1 MRIRCW
7 LAAAAVSL
15 LVPQAAS
22 AEEAVEAAIRSWVA
36 ALDATPDWSATFGG
50 LIYDPASDTAL
61 LTDLA
66 IRAEPTAAAAGTVVT
81 LATLSVTGYVE
92 GPDGFKVRSVA
103 ADGGTLEA
111 GFVKLRLADIGFEDL
126 SVPSFIGF
134 TLDEAEAV
142 HIDNEC
148 LSRGAEDR
156 PARRPDRVRRA
167 RPDPR
172 RRHQQGRLRQLPHR
186 RFRRRQG
193 RELRRRSDPDGIA
206 DARRPDQHDD
216 RQHREPRHRPRRLRP
231 CLRPRRPM

>member
-50 LIYDPASDTAL
+50 LIYDPTSDTAL

-66 IRAEPTAAAAGTVVT
+66 IRAEPTAPAAGTIVT
-81 LATLSVTGYVE
+81 LATLSVAGYVE
-92 GPDGFKVRSVA
+92 GPDGFKVRSVS
-103 ADGGTLEA
+103 ADGGMLEA
-111 GFVKLRLADIGFEDL
+111 GFIKLRLPDIGFEDL

-134 TLDEAEAV
+134 TFDDQKPFTS
-142 HIDNEC
+142 IM
-148 LSRGAEDR
+148 GAYRAGLKIGLREGT
-156 PARRPDRVRRA
+156 DRVGRP

-172 RRHQQGRLRQLPHR
+172 RRDEQGHL
-186 RFRRRQG
+186 
-193 RELRRRSDPDGIA
+193 RELS
-206 DARRPDQHDD
+206 H
-216 RQHREPRHRPRRLRP
+216 RRLR
-231 CLRPRRPM
+231 